1 MIMFESID
9 HVFLVIMNN
18 QIDTWSIEYKFI
30 INNDLLVETF
40 KEDYGTMKI
49 VTTSFDN
56 LDGINTYIK
65 NIEETVYENE

>member
-30 INNDLLVETF
+30 I
-40 KEDYGTMKI
+40 
-49 VTTSFDN
+49 
-56 LDGINTYIK
+56 
-65 NIEETVYENE
+65 VYYSSIS